1 MSFLHKATEAGKKGY
16 FALSPLMEQLFALQV
31 KQPNHLIAWP
41 CCQYVILY
49 KPELSTVRSV
59 IDLSGSPL
67 A

>member
-1 MSFLHKATEAGKKGY
+1 MNFLHKPTEAGIKRY
-16 FALSPLMEQLFALQV
+16 FALPPLMEQFFALQV

-49 KPELSTVRSV
+49 KTELSTVRSV
-59 IDLSGSPL
+59 LDLSGSPL